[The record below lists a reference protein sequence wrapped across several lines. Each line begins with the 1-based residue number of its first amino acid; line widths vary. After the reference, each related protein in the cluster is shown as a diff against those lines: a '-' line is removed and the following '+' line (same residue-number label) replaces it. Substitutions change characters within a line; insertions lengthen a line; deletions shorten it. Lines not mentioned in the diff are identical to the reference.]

1 MVVLKSTN
9 ILNEQTN
16 KGELLVSIILALV
29 LGRLTEIIDRDKK
42 LPTVRLEIAHG
53 DIAKKVVT
61 VVLSINGVNRFG
73 GAKLKDPNNLN
84 SVQIALGNAMLVA
97 LEKDLQHLISNKASL
112 EKYKQELSAKEIC
125 LRFNEAIC
133 L

>member
-29 LGRLTEIIDRDKK
+29 LGRLIEIIDRDKK

-73 GAKLKDPNNLN
+73 GAKLKDPKNLN
-84 SVQIALGNAMLVA
+84 SVQLALANAMLVA

-125 LRFNEAIC
+125 LRFNKAIC

>member
-9 ILNEQTN
+9 ILDEQTN
-16 KGELLVSIILALV
+16 KGELLVSIILALL

-61 VVLSINGVNRFG
+61 VVLSVDGVNRFG
-73 GAKLKDPNNLN
+73 GAKVKEANNLN
-84 SVQIALGNAMLVA
+84 SVQLALANAMLIA

-125 LRFNEAIC
+125 LRFNGAIC